1 MSDRLY
7 VGDVVLH
14 DDAYTAHVT
23 LTLGSREGPF
33 KNAFAQVHAFQ
44 RPDYIAF
51 IVCAQPKIPV
61 LPHTVYVN
69 KNAYLSE
76 EHGALHW
83 GPGHVGVAAGM
94 FEGVSRGLLT
104 ERQAEDLLC
113 IAVVW
118 IWETAT
124 DLDRVCAQTRDA
136 TVAALEQAMSQ
147 SAHRATLEEAVRRG
161 GFHNPYH
168 ALPAQA

>member
-1 MSDRLY
+1 MPDPLY

-23 LTLGSREGPF
+23 LTLGSRCGPF
-33 KNAFAQVHAFQ
+33 KNAFSHVLTHQ

-51 IVCAQPKIPV
+51 VVCAQPRIPV

-69 KNAYLSE
+69 KNPYLSE
-76 EHGALHW
+76 AHGALHW
-83 GPGHVGVAAGM
+83 GPGHIGLAAGM
-94 FEGVSRGLLT
+94 YDGMSRGIIT
-104 ERQAEDLLC
+104 ESQAEDLLC

-118 IWETAT
+118 LWETAT
-124 DLDRVCAQTRDA
+124 DLDRVCAQTRAA

-147 SAHRATLEEAVRRG
+147 PIQRAALEQVVRSS

-168 ALPAQA
+168 ALPAPA